1 MDDYREYL
9 VEPLR
14 DLIRLFRESKI
25 PYALMGGMAVSV
37 HGIPRPTHDLDFT
50 IAIERERLPEFYAAV
65 EELGYSV
72 PDVHQSGWVDL
83 VAGMPLVRVRQ
94 WVDDKV
100 IDIDLFLAES
110 SFQESLLSRRVELV
124 VEGNLA
130 WVVTPE
136 DLMLL
141 KLIAGRP
148 RDLGDIQDI
157 LLAQGQ
163 LDEEYLKTW
172 SQRLGVTDRLY
183 DALKLYDELT

>member
-1 MDDYREYL
+1 MDDFRKYL

-14 DLIRLFRESKI
+14 DLIRLFRESEI
-25 PYALMGGMAVSV
+25 PYALMGEVAVAV
-37 HGIPRPTHDLDFT
+37 YGIPRVTHDLDFT
-50 IAIERERLPEFYAAV
+50 ISIDRQRLPEFYAAV

-72 PDVHQSGWVDL
+72 PDVYESGWVDQ

-94 WVDDKV
+94 WVDNQV

-110 SFQESLLSRRVELV
+110 TFQESVLSRRKEFM

-136 DLMLL
+136 DLILL

-148 RDLGDIQDI
+148 CDLGDIQDI
-157 LLAQGQ
+157 LMAQGQ
-163 LDEEYLKTW
+163 LDEEYLKVW
-172 SQRLGVTDRLY
+172 AQRLGVSDRLTE
-183 DALKLYDELT
+183 ALKLYDELT

>member
-14 DLIRLFRESKI
+14 DLIQLFGELEI

-50 IAIERERLPEFYAAV
+50 ISIDRHRLPEFYAAV
-65 EELGYSV
+65 EQCGYSV
-72 PDVHQSGWVDL
+72 PEVYGTGWVDQ
-83 VAGMPLVRVRQ
+83 VADMPLVRVRQ
-94 WVDDKV
+94 WVDGKV
-100 IDIDLFLAES
+100 IDIDLFLSES
-110 SFQESLLSRRVELV
+110 AFQESLLSRRKEFL

-136 DLMLL
+136 DLILL

-148 RDLGDIQDI
+148 RDMGDIQDI
-157 LLAQGQ
+157 LMAQGQ
-163 LDEEYLKTW
+163 LDGEYLKVW
-172 SQRLGVTDRLY
+172 AKRLEVTDRL
-183 DALKLYDELT
+183 DEALKLYDELT

>member
-1 MDDYREYL
+1 MDDFREYL

-14 DLIRLFRESKI
+14 DLIQLFGEMEI

-72 PDVHQSGWVDL
+72 PDVHGAGWVDQ
-83 VAGMPLVRVRQ
+83 VADMPLVRVRQ

-110 SFQESLLSRRVELV
+110 SFQESLLSRRKELDRKSV
-124 VEGNLA
+124 V
-130 WVVTPE
+130 
-136 DLMLL
+136 
-141 KLIAGRP
+141 
-148 RDLGDIQDI
+148 
-157 LLAQGQ
+157 
-163 LDEEYLKTW
+163 
-172 SQRLGVTDRLY
+172 
-183 DALKLYDELT
+183 